1 MGPTQR
7 HAERTLIRMESG
19 LIRTLLNLLFL
30 SSLESSSMALLTQ
43 QSEFDKSDITTITYH
58 TWIGL
63 KGQWGMARW
72 SDGTYYDDPPKI
84 SNYEYCAYLT
94 SPSHAIAFG
103 SCYHN
108 FFFYCKKSG
117 PSHSSIVFVPRA
129 LKWEDAETYC
139 RDNYIDLVLLKD
151 DDRFDD
157 LPNDDLFYI
166 WTGIHRSNGGDWKS
180 STGLP
185 IDENWMPGQ
194 PTANGDCV
202 ATSNKDM
209 KMINLDCDTLWPF
222 YCFQDNVVLVK
233 ENKTWEEAL
242 EHCRAMDMANPSLL
256 TSNNHRND
264 LISIS
269 GPLDQQIVWTKIDE
283 AITNEVW
290 TGLRYFVQEWFWVDG
305 TDVPYQDLPT
315 CPVQGQYCGTVDRD
329 NSTIPWNIRDCN
341 EKRNFLCYKNPPTP
355 SLRTAGSSSQMDYHT
370 FPDPSEYQPAY
381 QLLLLPRQILLP
393 TWHFETDHRSVG

>member
-1 MGPTQR
+1 
-7 HAERTLIRMESG
+7 MESG
-19 LIRTLLNLLFL
+19 PIRTLLNLLFL
-30 SSLESSSMALLTQ
+30 SSLECVLGSVVRQHSHYNSYYYYTWTNAEANCRSRSMALLTQ
-43 QSEFDKSDITTITYH
+43 QFEFDKSDITTVTYH

-63 KGQWGMARW
+63 KGQGGQARW
-72 SDGTYYDDPPKI
+72 SDGTYYNDPPEI
-84 SNYEYCAYLT
+84 SQYETCAYLT

-103 SCYHN
+103 SCHYN

-151 DDRFDD
+151 EDRFDD

-185 IDENWMPGQ
+185 IDENWKPGQ

-222 YCFQDNVVLVK
+222 YCFQDNLVLVK
-233 ENKTWEEAL
+233 EDKTWEEAL
-242 EHCRAMDMANPSLL
+242 EHCRAMDL
-256 TSNNHRND
+256 TDPNNHRND

-283 AITNEVW
+283 AITNEIW
-290 TGLRYFVQEWFWVDG
+290 TGLRYFVHEWFWVDG
-305 TDVPYQDLPT
+305 TDVPYQDLPS
-315 CPVQGQYCGTVDRD
+315 CPVQGQYCGTLVRD

-341 EKRNFLCYKNPPTP
+341 EKRNFLCYKK
-355 SLRTAGSSSQMDYHT
+355 Y
-370 FPDPSEYQPAY
+370 
-381 QLLLLPRQILLP
+381 
-393 TWHFETDHRSVG
+393 